1 MQEGDAMYK
10 EPEYYDRKTLYEEVW
25 KEPLLEVAKRYGV
38 SDVAIAK
45 TCRKMHIPL
54 PGRGYWSKIQSGLK
68 MKKMPLPP
76 FSACPKVRKKSKA
89 PQEPQVETKVERLV
103 PEAFVLEEELIQ
115 RESLPKLRI
124 TWNLGVKLAN
134 PYVLSTQRKLHE
146 AKKKLSK
153 YHEYGLCRAE
163 NDETFQVSVGP
174 DNIMRA
180 LAILQIPCTALESRG
195 YPIGP
200 KPKDPKEKREVHY
213 GFPVRE
219 PVPIYAKVLDTYI
232 SFRII
237 EKSFKREL
245 TPEHRKNSYSK
256 FEYVLSGK
264 LSFEIL
270 TSPYGKHARHTW
282 RDGKNLRIEHH
293 INEFIIS
300 MIRIATM
307 EKENAAQAVI
317 RHKQWLI
324 EEEKRRER
332 ERLQQMENSRIKTL
346 VEETEKLVNIN
357 RIKDYITVITEE
369 GKRRLGEN
377 YSESDFARWVDWARQ
392 FLEKNDCRSWKLPK
406 FDLSDQYFFI
416 R

>member
-1 MQEGDAMYK
+1 
-10 EPEYYDRKTLYEEVW
+10 
-25 KEPLLEVAKRYGV
+25 
-38 SDVAIAK
+38 
-45 TCRKMHIPL
+45 
-54 PGRGYWSKIQSGLK
+54 
-68 MKKMPLPP
+68 
-76 FSACPKVRKKSKA
+76 
-89 PQEPQVETKVERLV
+89 VERLV

-115 RESLPKLRI
+115 RESLPKMQI
-124 TWNLGVKLAN
+124 TWNPGVKLAN
-134 PYVLSTQRKLHE
+134 PYVVNTQRKLHE

-307 EKENAAQAVI
+307 EKENAAQAEI

-332 ERLQQMENSRIKTL
+332 ERLQQMENSKPRSWSISIGSKT
-346 VEETEKLVNIN
+346 TSQRSPK
-357 RIKDYITVITEE
+357 KA
-369 GKRRLGEN
+369 
-377 YSESDFARWVDWARQ
+377 SVDWEKTTPTRTLQ
-392 FLEKNDCRSWKLPK
+392 NGFNGPSNFLRRTIAGRGSCLSTICRISTFSLCKLRK
-406 FDLSDQYFFI
+406 LFGILQVSDLRFVACHT
-416 R
+416 